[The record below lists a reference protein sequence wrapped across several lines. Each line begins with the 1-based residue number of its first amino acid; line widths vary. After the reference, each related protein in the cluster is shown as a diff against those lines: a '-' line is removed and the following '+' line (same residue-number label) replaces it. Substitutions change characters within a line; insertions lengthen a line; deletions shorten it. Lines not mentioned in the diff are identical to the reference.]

1 MRSNVTPI
9 IYSIDCFRYKSG
21 PESENLLYNCSMEK
35 EPFFAVDIML
45 GKLAKWLRL
54 MGFNTFYSNCA
65 QDDFLMKLTVKEK
78 RVLLTRDRSLASRLG
93 SAAYF
98 VENIFLPEQLKE
110 VTTAFQ
116 LNRFHPTGRCSVCNG
131 VLVSIPKSD
140 VAGRV
145 PPYVFR
151 TEAHFFQCTECRKFY
166 WEGTHV
172 QGIKKM
178 ISETIGETDEN
189 NTISLEKADEQQEGR

>member
-9 IYSIDCFRYKSG
+9 IYSADCFRCKSD
-21 PESENLLYNCSMEK
+21 PKTENLLYNYPMGKTPS
-35 EPFFAVDIML
+35 FAVDIML

-54 MGFNTFYSNCA
+54 MGFDTFYSNSA
-65 QDDFLMKLTVKEK
+65 QDDFLMGLTVEEK
-78 RVLLTRDRSLASRLG
+78 RILLTRDRFLADRMG
-93 SAAYF
+93 NTAYF
-98 VENIFLPEQLKE
+98 VRNIFLTEQLKE
-110 VTTAFQ
+110 VTTEFQ
-116 LNRFHPTGRCSVCNG
+116 LHRFHSPGRCSVCNG

-140 VAGRV
+140 AEGRV

-151 TEAHFFQCTECRKFY
+151 TQTSFFQCGKCKKYY

-178 ISETIGETDEN
+178 ISETIRGTDEN
-189 NTISLEKADEQQEGR
+189 NTISLEKDDEQREGR